1 MTIATVIVVAGA
13 FGSSMTT
20 PAEDPPRRW
29 GEKGHEMAAR
39 AAVETLP
46 ADVPSFFRGAAQQL
60 EYLNPEPDRWRER
73 ALVEMDQAYA
83 YDHYIDWERVPEGA
97 ADAADRFAFIGLL
110 YAQGIKRPEQS
121 VGLLPYRILEL
132 YERLVTEWRL
142 WREAGDAGDPRR
154 RAFIQERIVN
164 DAGILGH
171 YVTDA
176 ANPHHT
182 TIHFNGWDADTPNP
196 EGFTPDRD
204 FHARFEAGFVQR
216 YVDYGAVRARVDRR
230 APTSH
235 AGTARRA
242 VFDHILASHEE
253 VETLYRLD
261 RDVGFEPDEPAAPR
275 AVSFAAERLAA
286 GAAMLRDLW
295 WSAWRESAGAP

>member
-1 MTIATVIVVAGA
+1 MTIAGFLLAVGPLGA
-13 FGSSMTT
+13 CLTT
-20 PAEDPPRRW
+20 PAGEPPRRW

-39 AAVETLP
+39 AAVETLSN
-46 ADVPSFFRGAAQQL
+46 DVPSFFRDALEQL
-60 EYLNPEPDRWRER
+60 VYLNPEPDRWRDPSR
-73 ALVEMDQAYA
+73 VEMDQAYA
-83 YDHYIDWERVPEGA
+83 YDHYIDWERVPDRA
-97 ADAADRFAFIGLL
+97 ADAADRFTFLGLL
-110 YAQGIKRPEQS
+110 YAEGIARPEQS

-142 WREAGDAGDPRR
+142 WREADGTRR
-154 RAFIQERIVN
+154 GFIEERIVN

-182 TIHFNGWDADTPNP
+182 TIHFNGWDAATPNP
-196 EGFTPDRD
+196 EGYNLDRN
-204 FHARFEAGFVQR
+204 FHARFEAAFVAR
-216 YVDYGAVRARVDRR
+216 HVDYAAVRERVERR
-230 APTSH
+230 APESR

-242 VFDHILASHEE
+242 VFGHILASHAE
-253 VETLYRLD
+253 VERLYRLD
-261 RDVGFEPDEPAAPR
+261 RDVGFDPDGPAEPE

-295 WSAWRESAGAP
+295 WSAWQESAEGP

>member
-1 MTIATVIVVAGA
+1 MTIATLLAVVGPFGASLTTAAG
-13 FGSSMTT
+13 
-20 PAEDPPRRW
+20 DPPRRW

-46 ADVPSFFRGAAQQL
+46 ADVPSFFRDAAEQL
-60 EYLNPEPDRWRER
+60 VYLNPEPDRWRER
-73 ALVEMDQAYA
+73 TLVEMDQAYA

-97 ADAADRFAFIGLL
+97 VDARDRFAFIGLL
-110 YAQGIKRPEQS
+110 YDEGIERPEQS

-142 WREAGDAGDPRR
+142 WRQAEDAPH
-154 RAFIQERIVN
+154 RAFIQGRIVN

-196 EGFTPDRD
+196 EGFTEDRD
-204 FHARFEAGFVQR
+204 FHARFEAAFVR
-216 YVDYGAVRARVDRR
+216 RHVGYGAVRDRVERS

-235 AGTARRA
+235 AGSARRA
-242 VFDHILASHEE
+242 VLDHILASHGE
-253 VETLYRLD
+253 VERLYRLD
-261 RDVGFEPDEPAAPR
+261 RDVGFDPEGPAAPE

-295 WSAWRESAGAP
+295 WSAWRESERAP